1 MHPLRRSSPYYRRG
15 VQGIAVASPHDC
27 KQGGQKGDQDVAE
40 WLPELNQGWLAD
52 QVVTVRQKFVLTID
66 PREAAARDRVL
77 AGCSTT
83 AMLMVPRS
91 ATSPQ
96 RPTPPASE
104 ALARW
109 ADHGTGRMTC
119 ADARR
124 HGTAPVRRDHP
135 ADPHMRDA
143 DNDGIV
149 CE

>member
-1 MHPLRRSSPYYRRG
+1 MNR
-15 VQGIAVASPHDC
+15 A
-27 KQGGQKGDQDVAE
+27 QKNDKDAAE
-40 WLPELNQGWLAD
+40 WLPALNQCWFAD
-52 QVVTVRQKFVLTID
+52 QVVAVRQKFVLTID
-66 PREAAARDRVL
+66 QREAAALDRVL

-96 RPTPPASE
+96 RPTPPPPASE

-109 ADHGTGRMTC
+109 DDNGNGRITG
-119 ADARR
+119 AEARR
-124 HGTAPVRRDHP
+124 HGIAPVRRGHP
-135 ADPHMRDA
+135 AYPHMRDE